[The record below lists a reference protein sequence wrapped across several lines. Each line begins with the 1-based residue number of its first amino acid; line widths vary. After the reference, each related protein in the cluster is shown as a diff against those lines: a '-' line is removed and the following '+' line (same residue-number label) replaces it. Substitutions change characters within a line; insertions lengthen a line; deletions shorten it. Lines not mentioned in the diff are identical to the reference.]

1 MEGDGKEGKGDL
13 QLKNIIISKYK
24 TITFITHL
32 HSVLDVAL
40 CGLSSNPHKPEISY
54 YSLAAQTVKS
64 PPAMWETWVRS
75 LGWEDS
81 LEQSTAI
88 HSSILA
94 WRIPWTGAWQATV
107 RGVTKSC
114 IQLSD

>member
-13 QLKNIIISKYK
+13 QLKNIIISKYYLK

-40 CGLSSNPHKPEISY
+40 CGLSSNPHNPEIN
-54 YSLAAQTVKS
+54 YSLAAQTVKT
-64 PPAMWETWVRS
+64 PPAMWDNWVRS
-75 LGWEDS
+75 LGWEKS
-81 LEQSTAI
+81 LEQSMAI

-94 WRIPWTGAWQATV
+94 
-107 RGVTKSC
+107 
-114 IQLSD
+114 